1 VLSEKSLKLIRVT
14 FGITPSRLFIKLF
27 ISIILL
33 SIFSVPSNAAES
45 YSGIVSEIIVSGN
58 RLISSEEIIEKLQ
71 TKVGSSMNKDIVIG
85 DLRNVYSMGYFLADS
100 VQAKPYRKSD
110 DSILLEINV
119 IENPPI
125 TDLIIYGNN
134 AVKDVEAY
142 DFFID
147 MIAKP
152 ENARLISERIRLLEQ
167 YYYSLGYV
175 VSRVSDIDL
184 DESGLLRI
192 YINEGI
198 IDKIVYSGNNKTKDG
213 YINHLIN
220 NVKVNEPYNEA
231 KFLKDYRR
239 LQGNF
244 ATVSRSVKPSVDSD
258 GYTLDIQF
266 SEKDKN
272 TTIGLGGG
280 VNTSA
285 GLFGNAT
292 YARGNLR
299 GQGETL
305 NFNALLGS
313 GFGADQTLGGNRNLV
328 RNDNITQISA
338 NYNIPYYRNSD
349 YNLST
354 GASYLKGP
362 NFNVD
367 LTTQTLTTLQARTS
381 RAFDGGHRFS
391 LAANANHIDIK
402 DRDRER
408 YINEVSR
415 NIMERDGLTN
425 SDIIKKKGSDFLG
438 GARGIARAEARA
450 YREEHIVDGFYF
462 GLAPGYVY
470 SNLDDPLR
478 PRDGWRS
485 SLDLNPVLGLGGI
498 NSFTRFD
505 ASTTKFFP
513 VGNQSSFLF
522 NLRGGSELI
531 GDIPQFSK
539 FRLGNNT
546 GVRGYRQFSDLGIG
560 SKVLISTA
568 EFRTPIYHIVPPLQK
583 YRLIKENVQ
592 FAVFA
597 DAGII
602 GGDKRLN
609 DVSLR
614 LSQAAALGF
623 GLRVNV
629 PLLGALRFDMGFP
642 LIQVLTKDS
651 RLFRFNFGPANMF

>member
-1 VLSEKSLKLIRVT
+1 MLSIRSLYFIRVI
-14 FGITPSRLFIKLF
+14 FGIKFL
-27 ISIILL
+27 ISLALL
-33 SIFSVPSNAAES
+33 TIFSIPSHATEN
-45 YSGIVSEIIVSGN
+45 YSGLVSEIIVSGN
-58 RLISSEEIIEKLQ
+58 RLIRTEEILEKLQ
-71 TKVGSSMNKDIVIG
+71 TKVGINMNKDTVIT
-85 DLRNVYSMGYFLADS
+85 DLRNIYAMGYFMADS

-110 DSILLEINV
+110 DTILLEIDV
-119 IENPPI
+119 EENPPV
-125 TDLIIYGNN
+125 TDLIVYGNN
-134 AVKDVEAY
+134 AVTDVEAY

-147 MIAKP
+147 MVAKP
-152 ENARLISERIRLLEQ
+152 ENAKLISERIRLLEQ

-198 IDKIVYSGNNKTKDG
+198 IDNIVYTGNKKTKDG

-220 NVKVNEPYNEA
+220 NVKLNEPYNEA

-244 ATVSRSVKPSVDSD
+244 ANVTRSVRPSPDSD
-258 GYTLDIQF
+258 GYTVDIQF
-266 SEKDKN
+266 SEKDRN

-280 VNTSA
+280 VNTAA

-292 YARGNLR
+292 YSRGNLR

-313 GFGADQTLGGNRNLV
+313 GFGADQTLSNNRNLV
-328 RNDNITQISA
+328 RNDNLTQISA
-338 NYNIPYYRNSD
+338 NYNIPFYRDSQ

-367 LTTQTLTTLQARTS
+367 LTTQTLTSIQTRTS

-391 LAANANHIDIK
+391 LGVNANHIDLE
-402 DRDRER
+402 DRNRER
-408 YINEVSR
+408 YIDEVSR
-415 NIMERDGLTN
+415 NIMEKDNLTN
-425 SDIIKKKGSDFLG
+425 SDTLKKKGSEFIG
-438 GARGIARAEARA
+438 GARGLARAEARA

-462 GLAPGYVY
+462 GLTPGYIY
-470 SNLDDPLR
+470 SNLDDPLK

-485 SLDLNPVLGLGGI
+485 SLDLNPVLGLGDI

-513 VGNQSSFLF
+513 VGKHSSFLF

-531 GDIPQFSK
+531 GDIPQFYK

-546 GVRGYRQFSDLGIG
+546 GVRGYRQFSELGIG

-568 EFRTPIYHIVPPLQK
+568 EFRTPIYHIAPPLKK
-583 YRLIKENVQ
+583 YRLIRDNVQ

-597 DAGII
+597 DAGLI

-614 LSQAAALGF
+614 LSQAASLGF

-629 PLLGALRFDMGFP
+629 PFLGALRFDIGFP
-642 LIQVLTKDS
+642 LIQALTKDTRIF
-651 RLFRFNFGPANMF
+651 RLNFGPANMF